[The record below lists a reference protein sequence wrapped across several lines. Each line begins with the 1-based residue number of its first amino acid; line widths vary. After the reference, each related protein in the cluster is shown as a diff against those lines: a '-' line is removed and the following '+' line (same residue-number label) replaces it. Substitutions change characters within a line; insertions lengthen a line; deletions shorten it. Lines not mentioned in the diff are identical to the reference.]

1 MSRRRLSFT
10 ERRRRALALK
20 SAHLD
25 KLETRN
31 TITEPISVAGL
42 SVTAFRGLAQMGIM
56 TADGGN
62 GEALRLALAAH
73 RAKEAQSHGGHP
85 AAVSRPGAPP
95 DPALP
100 VEHKPAT
107 AGGGGGGQA
116 PLAASLAPA
125 TANNPTERF
134 TPLAPSTGDS
144 APAPGISTPWRPAKG
159 PGGGAALP
167 PRGGSGAANSTRVAS
182 RASAPAARLP
192 QSTPGAANSA
202 ALLAAV
208 ASASAGAG
216 GDGSAAGS
224 TGAQPTPAPVI
235 GGANTTSTSSG
246 GSSSASGG
254 PAGVTADTSPA
265 GGASSGGTA
274 NAGSTPA
281 STASNASGPSEESF
295 PYFPLYVLDVNHG
308 VVLFPGADQ
317 VAVVGSSVVLQAQ
330 VSGATVSSYNWD
342 TSGISSDA
350 TSISGGSTYQLSFDW
365 NTSISSSHVDP
376 VTLSVTDSSSH
387 IETYTY
393 DFSAGSRRVGR
404 LWRRRRRRPGR
415 RATHRTRSAAPTRRG

>member
-56 TADGGN
+56 TADGDN

-73 RAKEAQSHGGHP
+73 RAKEAESHGGHP

-100 VEHKPAT
+100 VEHKPA

-116 PLAASLAPA
+116 PLAASLATA

-144 APAPGISTPWRPAKG
+144 AQAHGISTPWRPAKG

-167 PRGGSGAANSTRVAS
+167 PRGGSGAANPTRVAS

-208 ASASAGAG
+208 ASASAGA
-216 GDGSAAGS
+216 SAERRRGWRRFGRRQHRRAAYPGPRDRRRQRQIEQLRRQLFCFRWS
-224 TGAQPTPAPVI
+224 CRRHRRHF
-235 GGANTTSTSSG
+235 
-246 GSSSASGG
+246 ASGRRFFRRHG
-254 PAGVTADTSPA
+254 QRGFDTRVD
-265 GGASSGGTA
+265 GKQRLGAKR
-274 NAGSTPA
+274 
-281 STASNASGPSEESF
+281 
-295 PYFPLYVLDVNHG
+295 G
-308 VVLFPGADQ
+308 VVPVLPALRARRQSRRGPFPG
-317 VAVVGSSVVLQAQ
+317 
-330 VSGATVSSYNWD
+330 
-342 TSGISSDA
+342 
-350 TSISGGSTYQLSFDW
+350 
-365 NTSISSSHVDP
+365 
-376 VTLSVTDSSSH
+376 
-387 IETYTY
+387 
-393 DFSAGSRRVGR
+393 
-404 LWRRRRRRPGR
+404 RRPGR
-415 RATHRTRSAAPTRRG
+415 RCG